1 MKNLQLSNSFF
12 SLIPFHQT
20 TDLHQLFFYG
30 KRLFFK
36 DKKRRLSRSL
46 SKDFDRNKQS
56 LNIDYLVKTLQQIT
70 QNHYLQKKE
79 KGYNEYIV

>member
-1 MKNLQLSNSFF
+1 MAR
-12 SLIPFHQT
+12 
-20 TDLHQLFFYG
+20 
-30 KRLFFK
+30 RLFFK

-70 QNHYLQKKE
+70 PNHYLQKKE